1 MEQGWENTPAVV
13 AQQPGGSYLRGIS
26 FRKPGF
32 ANSLVLR
39 IGLLILL
46 ALAAFTVGIIQL
58 IGQPT
63 VNRLAETQLRLASE
77 QVESRYNRLL
87 HSVEITLRSS
97 HGWGANSVVDHRELS
112 RFNELF
118 FPILANHDEIDSI
131 ILAHESGREL
141 FLLLSKDGGW
151 INRISNPA
159 EWGRQSYWIT
169 WNAQQQIEKVEVRES
184 DYDPRQR
191 PWFQGA
197 MALASDAAVHWTQ
210 PYIFFTTKEPGMTAA
225 MRWQDADGSRYVI
238 AHDVRLGEVAEFT
251 TRLTLGSEGQAALLL
266 GDGRLIAPPRN
277 ARFTDAASI
286 NQTLLKMPDEIGL
299 GELAQAHRLW
309 REEPAPKGE
318 LHAFDRPDGRWLSL
332 FSRLDEGRT
341 GVWLGVVAPQRDFV
355 PVSSADLVV
364 LGIILI
370 GALGLGIV
378 VAIRIAERF
387 GEPLKALTAES
398 ERIGRQELDSPV
410 LTEAPWLEVSQLAD
424 ALEDMRQQLQFGR
437 QALQNIN
444 ADLEMTVALRTS
456 ALRQSQ
462 EHLQQRE
469 AFFRAV
475 FDNAAVGIVS
485 LDTNLRPA
493 EFNRAFASFVDRPLE
508 TLRNTCDLCL
518 SPAEEERMRQALSG
532 IVDGSSNGLRSE
544 YEFVDGHGSSR
555 WGDVQVSAVH
565 NEAGEIAS
573 LLVTVLDISDRRE
586 IEVELIRQF
595 AFLRALLDT
604 IPNPI
609 FYKGEHTRFLGCN
622 RAYEE
627 FFGIDRGQFI
637 GKRVLDLEYLPE
649 EERRTFQAEDE
660 RVIAESGRISRVV
673 PIRRADGSL
682 RDTLYA
688 VSGFRSPDGT
698 PGGLI
703 GVIVDITPQKD
714 AEREAEKARAA
725 AESAAAAKADFL
737 ANMSHEI
744 RTPMNAIIGMTH
756 LALQTGLDAKQ
767 RNYLNKVDAAAKGLL
782 GIINDI
788 LDLSKIEAGMMRF
801 ERTVFSLDA
810 TLQHLGDLS
819 TIRARER
826 GLELLFDP
834 GHNVPEHL
842 VGDPL
847 RLGQVLLNLVG
858 NAIKFTEKGEVT
870 VTVDL
875 LERRE
880 TKVLLR
886 FEVRDTGIGMNAE
899 QQASLFTAF
908 TQADSSTTRKYGG
921 TGLGLSICKRIVDLL
936 GGRISVSSEPGVG
949 SRFTFELP
957 FDLPGI
963 EPETPRRLGMPE
975 NLRTLVVDDSP
986 GAREVFAHML
996 AALGI
1001 DCRVA
1006 ASGHEAL
1013 VELAAARQ
1021 AGHPYKLLLLDWK
1034 MPGMDGVELLASIRQ
1049 ESSSKE
1055 EPAIIMITAHD
1066 HDELRDALHPHAVSA
1081 ILGKPATPSSLFD
1094 CIMLA
1099 LYRAPGVPEA
1109 AQAVPGNISLAGHR
1123 VLLVEDNE
1131 VNRELA
1137 EEMLAAFGL
1146 QVETAANGAIAVD
1159 RVRDENFDL
1168 VLMDCQMPVMDGY
1181 EATRRIRQDLG
1192 RPELPIVA
1200 MTANALAVDR
1210 ERCLA
1215 AGMNEHIAKPI
1226 DVAILQSTLAV
1237 WLGGLTANSDTAD
1250 TPAAPRENA
1259 ADSDI
1264 IDSARAIARLGGN
1277 RQLYDRILVRF
1288 AEDQGDFLARL
1299 RSAQAHGEIDEMVM
1313 LAHTLRGLA
1322 GNIGASRLATLSGEL
1337 EKCLKQQPEA
1347 IAGIDTL
1354 IAQLDAVLTSVFALI
1369 ASWKATTAA
1378 PATVTEEQ
1386 LQALPAALSRLQ
1398 RLLDNDDA
1406 TAVREFESIAD
1417 TLRQRVDPPIVE
1429 ELTRLIGHY
1438 EFEAASGILKRLGDI
1453 PNSRAKQP

>member
-1 MEQGWENTPAVV
+1 
-13 AQQPGGSYLRGIS
+13 
-26 FRKPGF
+26 
-32 ANSLVLR
+32 
-39 IGLLILL
+39 
-46 ALAAFTVGIIQL
+46 
-58 IGQPT
+58 
-63 VNRLAETQLRLASE
+63 
-77 QVESRYNRLL
+77 
-87 HSVEITLRSS
+87 
-97 HGWGANSVVDHRELS
+97 
-112 RFNELF
+112 
-118 FPILANHDEIDSI
+118 
-131 ILAHESGREL
+131 
-141 FLLLSKDGGW
+141 
-151 INRISNPA
+151 
-159 EWGRQSYWIT
+159 
-169 WNAQQQIEKVEVRES
+169 
-184 DYDPRQR
+184 
-191 PWFQGA
+191 
-197 MALASDAAVHWTQ
+197 
-210 PYIFFTTKEPGMTAA
+210 
-225 MRWQDADGSRYVI
+225 
-238 AHDVRLGEVAEFT
+238 
-251 TRLTLGSEGQAALLL
+251 
-266 GDGRLIAPPRN
+266 
-277 ARFTDAASI
+277 
-286 NQTLLKMPDEIGL
+286 
-299 GELAQAHRLW
+299 
-309 REEPAPKGE
+309 
-318 LHAFDRPDGRWLSL
+318 
-332 FSRLDEGRT
+332 
-341 GVWLGVVAPQRDFV
+341 
-355 PVSSADLVV
+355 
-364 LGIILI
+364 
-370 GALGLGIV
+370 
-378 VAIRIAERF
+378 
-387 GEPLKALTAES
+387 
-398 ERIGRQELDSPV
+398 
-410 LTEAPWLEVSQLAD
+410 
-424 ALEDMRQQLQFGR
+424 
-437 QALQNIN
+437 
-444 ADLEMTVALRTS
+444 MTVAMRTS

-485 LDTNLRPA
+485 LDTDQRPA

-508 TLRNTCDLCL
+508 SLRNTRNLCL
-518 SPAEEERMRQALSG
+518 SPAEEERMHQALSG
-532 IVDGSSNGLRSE
+532 IVDGNKDGLRSE
-544 YEFVDGHGSSR
+544 FEFIDAYGASR
-555 WGDVQVSAVH
+555 WGDVQVTAVRD
-565 NEAGEIAS
+565 EAGEIAS

-660 RVIAESGRISRVV
+660 RIIAESGRISRVATMC
-673 PIRRADGSL
+673 RADGSL

-714 AEREAEKARAA
+714 AEREADKARAA
-725 AESAAAAKADFL
+725 AESAAAAKSDFL

-819 TIRARER
+819 TIKARER

-834 GHNVPEHL
+834 AHDVPEHL

-875 LERRE
+875 LERLE
-880 TKVLLR
+880 TSVLLR

-899 QQASLFTAF
+899 QQASLFNAF

-957 FDLPGI
+957 FDLPGN
-963 EPETPRRLGMPE
+963 EPETPRRLGIPE
-975 NLRTLVVDDSP
+975 NLRTLVIDDSP

-1034 MPGMDGVELLASIRQ
+1034 MPGMDGVELLASIRR
-1049 ESSSKE
+1049 EPFASD
-1055 EPAIIMITAHD
+1055 EPAIIMTTAHD

-1094 CIMLA
+1094 SVMLA
-1099 LYRAPGVPEA
+1099 LHRAPGLPESSK
-1109 AQAVPGNISLAGHR
+1109 AVPGNISLAGHR

-1146 QVETAANGAIAVD
+1146 QVQTAANGAIAVD
-1159 RVRDENFDL
+1159 RVEREEFDL

-1192 RPELPIVA
+1192 RRELPIVA
-1200 MTANALAVDR
+1200 MTANALAADR

-1226 DVAILQSTLAV
+1226 DVAVLQSTLAI
-1237 WLGGLTANSDTAD
+1237 WLGGLTADTAEAPA
-1250 TPAAPRENA
+1250 TPADKT
-1259 ADSDI
+1259 ADDSEI
-1264 IDSARAIARLGGN
+1264 IDSASAIARLGGN
-1277 RQLYDRILVRF
+1277 RQLHDRLLVRF

-1299 RSAQAHGEIDEMVM
+1299 RNAQAHGELDEMIL

-1322 GNIGASRLATLSGEL
+1322 GNIGASRLASLSADL
-1337 EKCLKQQPEA
+1337 EKCLKQQPDA
-1347 IAGIDTL
+1347 IREIDTL
-1354 IAQLDAVLTSVFALI
+1354 IAQLDTVLTSVFALI
-1369 ASWKATTAA
+1369 AKKAPTAQAKTAA
-1378 PATVTEEQ
+1378 TLAQ
-1386 LQALPAALSRLQ
+1386 QQALPEALSRLQ
-1398 RLLDNDDA
+1398 QLLDNDDA
-1406 TAVREFESIAD
+1406 TAVREFENIAD
-1417 TLRQRVDPPIVE
+1417 TLRQHVDPLLVE

>member
-1 MEQGWENTPAVV
+1 
-13 AQQPGGSYLRGIS
+13 
-26 FRKPGF
+26 
-32 ANSLVLR
+32 
-39 IGLLILL
+39 
-46 ALAAFTVGIIQL
+46 
-58 IGQPT
+58 
-63 VNRLAETQLRLASE
+63 
-77 QVESRYNRLL
+77 
-87 HSVEITLRSS
+87 
-97 HGWGANSVVDHRELS
+97 
-112 RFNELF
+112 
-118 FPILANHDEIDSI
+118 
-131 ILAHESGREL
+131 
-141 FLLLSKDGGW
+141 
-151 INRISNPA
+151 
-159 EWGRQSYWIT
+159 
-169 WNAQQQIEKVEVRES
+169 
-184 DYDPRQR
+184 
-191 PWFQGA
+191 
-197 MALASDAAVHWTQ
+197 
-210 PYIFFTTKEPGMTAA
+210 
-225 MRWQDADGSRYVI
+225 
-238 AHDVRLGEVAEFT
+238 
-251 TRLTLGSEGQAALLL
+251 
-266 GDGRLIAPPRN
+266 
-277 ARFTDAASI
+277 
-286 NQTLLKMPDEIGL
+286 
-299 GELAQAHRLW
+299 
-309 REEPAPKGE
+309 
-318 LHAFDRPDGRWLSL
+318 
-332 FSRLDEGRT
+332 
-341 GVWLGVVAPQRDFV
+341 
-355 PVSSADLVV
+355 
-364 LGIILI
+364 
-370 GALGLGIV
+370 
-378 VAIRIAERF
+378 
-387 GEPLKALTAES
+387 
-398 ERIGRQELDSPV
+398 
-410 LTEAPWLEVSQLAD
+410 
-424 ALEDMRQQLQFGR
+424 
-437 QALQNIN
+437 
-444 ADLEMTVALRTS
+444 MTVAMRTS

-485 LDTNLRPA
+485 LDTDQRPA

-508 TLRNTCDLCL
+508 SLRNTRNLCL
-518 SPAEEERMRQALSG
+518 SPAEEERMHQALSG
-532 IVDGSSNGLRSE
+532 IVDGNKDGLRSE
-544 YEFVDGHGSSR
+544 FEFIDAYGASR
-555 WGDVQVSAVH
+555 WGDVQVTAVRD
-565 NEAGEIAS
+565 EAGEIAS

-660 RVIAESGRISRVV
+660 RIIAESGRISRVATMC
-673 PIRRADGSL
+673 RADGSL

-714 AEREAEKARAA
+714 AEREADKARAA
-725 AESAAAAKADFL
+725 AESAAAAKSDFL

-819 TIRARER
+819 TIKARER

-834 GHNVPEHL
+834 AHDVPEHL

-875 LERRE
+875 LERLE
-880 TKVLLR
+880 TSVLLR

-899 QQASLFTAF
+899 QQASLFNAF

-957 FDLPGI
+957 FDLPGN
-963 EPETPRRLGMPE
+963 EPETPRRLGIPE
-975 NLRTLVVDDSP
+975 NLRTLVIDDSP

-1034 MPGMDGVELLASIRQ
+1034 MPGMDGVELLASIRR
-1049 ESSSKE
+1049 EPFASD
-1055 EPAIIMITAHD
+1055 EPAIIMTTAHD

-1094 CIMLA
+1094 SVMLA
-1099 LYRAPGVPEA
+1099 LHRAPGLPESSK
-1109 AQAVPGNISLAGHR
+1109 AVPGNISLAGHR

-1146 QVETAANGAIAVD
+1146 QVQTAANGAIAVD
-1159 RVRDENFDL
+1159 RVEREEFDL

-1192 RPELPIVA
+1192 RRELPIVA
-1200 MTANALAVDR
+1200 MTANALAADR

-1226 DVAILQSTLAV
+1226 DVAVLQSTLAI
-1237 WLGGLTANSDTAD
+1237 WLGGLTADRAEAPVTPTDKTAD
-1250 TPAAPRENA
+1250 
-1259 ADSDI
+1259 DSEI
-1264 IDSARAIARLGGN
+1264 IDSASAIARLGGN
-1277 RQLYDRILVRF
+1277 RQLHDRLLVRF

-1299 RSAQAHGEIDEMVM
+1299 RNAQAHGELDEMIL

-1322 GNIGASRLATLSGEL
+1322 GNIGASRLASLSADL
-1337 EKCLKQQPEA
+1337 EKCLKQQPDA
-1347 IAGIDTL
+1347 IREIDTL
-1354 IAQLDAVLTSVFALI
+1354 IAQLDTVLTSVFALI
-1369 ASWKATTAA
+1369 AKKAPTAQAKTAA
-1378 PATVTEEQ
+1378 TLAQ
-1386 LQALPAALSRLQ
+1386 QQALPEALSRLQ
-1398 RLLDNDDA
+1398 QLLDNDDA
-1406 TAVREFESIAD
+1406 TAVREFENIAD
-1417 TLRQRVDPPIVE
+1417 TLRQHVDPLLVE